1 MNESDFTQ
9 ILQYISQDHNSDD
22 LLQKL
27 QSVKEQ
33 NKIFSDVYT
42 IDADGNTLQF
52 VELVQEGGGTLGISL
67 VGFCF
72 VLEYCGIRFLKL
84 AGTSAGA
91 INTLFMAALG
101 KNKECCSTPELFQ
114 IVRNMNMFSFVDG
127 HWIAKRAIRSLI
139 SKDGWLK
146 STIFAFVVLVLFLMI
161 FYGQM
166 VDLQHS

>member
-52 VELVQEGGGTLGISL
+52 VELVQEGGGT
-67 VGFCF
+67 
-72 VLEYCGIRFLKL
+72 
-84 AGTSAGA
+84 
-91 INTLFMAALG
+91 
-101 KNKECCSTPELFQ
+101 
-114 IVRNMNMFSFVDG
+114 
-127 HWIAKRAIRSLI
+127 
-139 SKDGWLK
+139 
-146 STIFAFVVLVLFLMI
+146 
-161 FYGQM
+161 
-166 VDLQHS
+166 